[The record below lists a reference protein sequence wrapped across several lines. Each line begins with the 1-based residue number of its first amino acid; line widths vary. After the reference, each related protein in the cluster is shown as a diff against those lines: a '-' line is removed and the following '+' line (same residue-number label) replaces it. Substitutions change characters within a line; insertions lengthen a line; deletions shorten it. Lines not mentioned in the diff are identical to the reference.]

1 MRSIL
6 TGFFLTLTSLT
17 AIAQNDVEA
26 IKILDKFSAI
36 ALGAPSVSMKFTMD
50 VADQV
55 EGTNN
60 SSSGSII
67 FSRDRYR
74 LDMPDNI
81 IWFNGETSWSY
92 LPAEKEVT
100 VAKPDKKDDSFM
112 SRPSAIFSVYKKGYK
127 VRLLEEKSSS
137 YLIDLY
143 PEDINSDHIRIR
155 LIIGKP
161 LLDLKSI
168 EYKYKNGVTAILTVK
183 EYDLKQQP
191 DNSEFTFSSDKYKGV
206 EIIDMR

>member
-6 TGFFLTLTSLT
+6 TGFFLTLTTLSS
-17 AIAQNDVEA
+17 IAQNDAEA

-36 ALGAPSVSMKFTMD
+36 ALGAPSVSMKFTMEA
-50 VADQV
+50 VDQV

-81 IWFNGETSWSY
+81 IWFNGETSWSF

-100 VAKPDKKDDSFM
+100 IAKPDKKDNSFM
-112 SRPSAIFSVYKKGYK
+112 SRPSAIFTVYKKGYK
-127 VRLLEEKSSS
+127 IRLLEEKPSS

-155 LIIGKP
+155 LSIGKP
-161 LLDLKSI
+161 LFDLKSL

>member
-1 MRSIL
+1 MR
-6 TGFFLTLTSLT
+6 TFLSGLFLVLTSLT
-17 AIAQNDVEA
+17 AIAQNDAEA
-26 IKILDKFSAI
+26 VKILDKFSAQ
-36 ALGAPSVSMKFTMD
+36 ALGAPSVSMKFTMETI
-50 VADQV
+50 DQV

-60 SSSGSII
+60 SSTGSII
-67 FSRDRYR
+67 LSKDRYR
-74 LDMPDNI
+74 LEMTDNI

-100 VAKPDKKDDSFM
+100 VAKPEKKDNSFI
-112 SRPSAIFSVYKKGYK
+112 SRPSAVFSVYKKGYK

-143 PEDINSDHIRIR
+143 PENIDSDHIRIR
-155 LIIGKP
+155 LNIGKP
-161 LLDLKSI
+161 LLDLKSL
-168 EYKYKNGVTAILTVK
+168 EYKYKNGVTAILTVN

-191 DNSEFTFSSDKYKGV
+191 DNSEFIFSPDKYKGI

>member
-1 MRSIL
+1 MR
-6 TGFFLTLTSLT
+6 TFLSSLFLIITSLT
-17 AIAQNDVEA
+17 SIAQNDTEA
-26 IKILDKFSAI
+26 IKILDKFSAL
-36 ALGAPSVSMKFTMD
+36 ALGAPSVSMKFTMETI
-50 VADQV
+50 DQV
-55 EGTNN
+55 EGTNT
-60 SSSGSII
+60 SSTGSII
-67 FSRDRYR
+67 LSKDRYR
-74 LDMPDNI
+74 LDMTDNI

-100 VAKPDKKDDSFM
+100 VAKPDKKDNSFM
-112 SRPSAIFSVYKKGYK
+112 SRPSAVFSVYKKGYK

-155 LIIGKP
+155 LNIGKP
-161 LLDLKSI
+161 SLDLKSL

-191 DNSEFTFSSDKYKGV
+191 DDSEFTFSPDKYKGV